1 MSRRCSWLMASWGCH
16 TRTDFQYG
24 QGKETIWWAPYL
36 QQRKEIQTRPS
47 TLLFHYA
54 EQCSANGSL
63 LRLDEQLCRS
73 FQLQVLPAVPCV
85 HSHLIKLGMLCD
97 VECSLRPSL
106 RARHNS
112 DHCWMRWIGWTA
124 SFSADSFPVLPH
136 LDAVQKH
143 DDHRILWKDG
153 GGTLRLAIWH
163 GGLGQPAKRLGR
175 KCSFVVSTS
184 ALYAWEWNRMAK
196 GELLDEVIRFNEGF
210 RRWVSWS
217 SAAWRSK
224 NPYVCMKVGKADA
237 ERYPHDWADSC
248 MQHVPHAEQ
257 ALDWLNARPWL
268 PLMFQGQS
276 AKPGNLDK
284 AWPVTFHDIL
294 AETWGL
300 KFKMQRIQNMQT
312 AEVRN
317 LLTWEFGSFW
327 RSLAWCWRWG
337 AVSNQDTKQKAFT
350 WMVQASPSV
359 HYPQGR
365 NSLAPSRSNAS
376 TDAKQDLL
384 IALGIQS
391 LAVQYMSCRIKDMM
405 KISGIS
411 CRLLYHSD
419 YGDCMRLLYLHCC
432 VLILKGSRSLA
443 EWMFPALV
451 GSRQLAW
458 TAQTLV

>member
-1 MSRRCSWLMASWGCH
+1 MSRRCSWLMASRGCH

-54 EQCSANGSL
+54 EQRSAHGSL

-112 DHCWMRWIGWTA
+112 DHRWMRWIGWTA

-196 GELLDEVIRFNEGF
+196 GELLDKVIRFKEGF

-217 SAAWRSK
+217 SAAWRSE

-300 KFKMQRIQNMQT
+300 KFEMQRIQNMQT

-337 AVSNQDTKQKAFT
+337 AVTQSQTKTQNRKHSHG
-350 WMVQASPSV
+350 WSKRVQACIIRKAEIRLPPRVPMPLPTLNRTCWSHWGFKALQFST
-359 HYPQGR
+359 
-365 NSLAPSRSNAS
+365 NLAGLKTWWKLVEYHAGSC
-376 TDAKQDLL
+376 TTQIME
-384 IALGIQS
+384 IALF
-391 LAVQYMSCRIKDMM
+391 A
-405 KISGIS
+405 
-411 CRLLYHSD
+411 LLRAHPQK
-419 YGDCMRLLYLHCC
+419 L
-432 VLILKGSRSLA
+432 
-443 EWMFPALV
+443 
-451 GSRQLAW
+451 
-458 TAQTLV
+458 